1 MIIILDYGSQ
11 YSKLIARRI
20 RECKVYCEII
30 AGDSTIERIKSKN
43 PAAIILSGGPC
54 SVYEDDAPKCDKGI
68 FELNVP
74 ILGICYGMQL
84 LAHML
89 EGEVIHIS
97 KQEYGRTELSIDD
110 HSDLF
115 SGIHDDIT
123 VWMSHGDGV
132 VKMPEGFVRIAH
144 SDNTP
149 FAAIANKDRRIYGV
163 QFHPEVAHTQM
174 GLDIIRNFV
183 YNIAGLSPTWNMRSF
198 VEESIEEIRKTV
210 GKEKVLLALSGGVD
224 STTAA
229 VLLHKAIGNQ
239 LVCMFIDQG
248 FMRKNEA
255 VKIVELFNQHFKIK
269 LIHIDA
275 KERFFRQVEGIID
288 PEEKRRKIGHEFI
301 RVFEEEAKKLKGDI
315 PFLAQGTLYPDVI
328 ESAVAGVSKNAAKI
342 KTHHNVG
349 GLPEKMNFKII
360 EPLRK
365 LFKDEVRLMG
375 VELGVP
381 ETIIYRQPFPGP
393 GISIR
398 IIGEVTPERVRVVQE
413 ADDIVMAEIKK
424 AGLYRKLWQ
433 AFAVLLPIRSV
444 GVMGDKRTYLSTIA
458 VRVVNSEDAMTANWS
473 HLPYEVLASISNR
486 IINEIPEVNRVV
498 YDITSKP
505 PSTIEW
511 E

>member
-1 MIIILDYGSQ
+1 MLLILDFGSQ
-11 YSKLIARRI
+11 YSKLIARRV

-30 AGDSTIERIKSKN
+30 PGDSSLEKIKAHN
-43 PAAIILSGGPC
+43 PEAIILSGGPS
-54 SVYEDDAPKCDKGI
+54 SVYDDNAPKCDKEIFKLGI
-68 FELNVP
+68 P
-74 ILGICYGMQL
+74 ILGICYGLQL
-84 LAHML
+84 MAYLL
-89 EGEVIHIS
+89 GGEVVHF
-97 KQEYGRTELSIDD
+97 KKHEYGKTELIIDD
-110 HSDLF
+110 SSDLF
-115 SGIHDDIT
+115 SGIWENIT
-123 VWMSHGDGV
+123 VWMSHGDSV
-132 VKMPEGFVRIAH
+132 TKLPPGFGKIAH

-149 FAAIANKDRRIYGV
+149 FAAVANKEKKFYGV
-163 QFHPEVAHTQM
+163 QFHPEVVHTQQ
-174 GLDIIRNFV
+174 GTDIIKNFV
-183 YNIAGLSPTWNMRSF
+183 YNISGLSPSWNMKNF
-198 VEESIEEIRKTV
+198 VEETIEEIRQTV

-224 STTAA
+224 STTTA
-229 VLLHKAIGNQ
+229 VLLQKAIGDQ

-255 VKIVELFNQHFKIK
+255 QKIVELFNKHFKIR

-275 KERFFRQVEGIID
+275 SIQFFEKIKDVID
-288 PEEKRRKIGHEFI
+288 PEQKRKIIGHEFI
-301 RVFEEEAKKLKGDI
+301 HTFEVEAKKLKGNI

-328 ESAVAGVSKNAAKI
+328 ESATTGVSKNAAKI

-360 EPLRK
+360 EPLKK
-365 LFKDEVRLMG
+365 LFKDEVRQVG

-381 ETIIYRQPFPGP
+381 ETIVFRQPFPGP
-393 GISIR
+393 GLAIR
-398 IIGEVTPERVRVVQE
+398 IIGEVTPERVKVVQE

-458 VRVVNSEDAMTANWS
+458 VRVVTSEDAMTANWA
-473 HLPYEVLASISNR
+473 HLPYDVLGTISNR